1 MITGQDEAI
10 YDWVT
15 VNFLKGAL
23 SGGDTKTYGALD
35 MGGASHQN
43 AFKVSNSDDCH
54 RGDENNGDDNNLSL
68 LLFLCLCGNQLFDKK
83 RKKKQHLM
91 ICINTFVLDCRFLLM
106 MTLIRQ

>member
-1 MITGQDEAI
+1 MYIRLFFHLVIGDAKVITGQDEAI

-43 AFKVSNSDDCH
+43 SFEVRDV
-54 RGDENNGDDNNLSL
+54 EL
-68 LLFLCLCGNQLFDKK
+68 
-83 RKKKQHLM
+83 
-91 ICINTFVLDCRFLLM
+91 T
-106 MTLIRQ
+106 